1 MFLLPYWQKSCPVN
15 WFAWHVFTSSVST
28 HTFTGLI
35 GFTGVIGFT
44 SCCVALEAAFEVA
57 LEVALGAVV
66 GAVVGVVVG
75 AVVVTV
81 VRALSWARIASAQY
95 MPS

>member
-1 MFLLPYWQKSCPVN
+1 MFLHPYWQKSCPVN

-44 SCCVALEAAFEVA
+44 SRVALEAAM
-57 LEVALGAVV
+57 
-66 GAVVGVVVG
+66 GVVVG
-75 AVVVTV
+75 AVVAVA
-81 VRALSWARIASAQY
+81 VRAFNRNGGRAPDVSKPYNISD
-95 MPS
+95 